1 MKNKSLLLFAVAA
14 GCGLVAM
21 VGAQRMLADRTPQ
34 VDTVRVLVARVDIDA
49 GVKLDKESVMFRDLA
64 RDSVPEGAIVSEE
77 QFQERALRSRAYAGQ
92 VLLVAQLGE
101 KGVFGS
107 SIKIPKGMRLVSLPV
122 TATMTHSGI
131 MKAGDR
137 VDIVLTYQTNKPGV
151 GTQFHTKTILEYIQ
165 VFAMGSQQVGVEVN
179 DGKGGGPA
187 DVKNVSLLVS
197 PLQAEIFKLAEGKGT
212 LHLTLRSIE
221 DVDQVASRGTDESQL
236 ADLRA
241 ELSDDRPKEEPTP
254 APAAAPAPV
263 TTPVVAEAPKSQN
276 FAEFLKGPMAEPAAE
291 PVKKTWKMVIFQGEE
306 RKVHEVELPEEPA
319 APATNETV
327 VQPAKTPS
335 TPNTTPTALLA
346 PVQKWLTGGKKLP
359 LEQPQP
365 QPQPAEVTAEN

>member
-21 VGAQRMLADRTPQ
+21 VGAQRMMADRTPQ
-34 VDTVRVLVARVDIDA
+34 VDTVRVLVARIDIDA

-64 RDSVPEGAIVSEE
+64 RDAVPEGAIVSEE

-101 KGVFGS
+101 KGVFGT

-165 VFAMGSQQVGVEVN
+165 VFAMGSTQIGAEVI
-179 DGKGGGPA
+179 DGKGGGPT

-241 ELSDDRPKEEPTP
+241 ELSDDRPKVEEVPTP
-254 APAAAPAPV
+254 APAV
-263 TTPVVAEAPKSQN
+263 TEQPKSSS
-276 FAEFLKGPMAEPAAE
+276 FAEFLQSPAAEVPAE

-306 RKVHEVELPEEPA
+306 RKIHEVELPDEPV
-319 APATNETV
+319 APKTNETV
-327 VQPAKTPS
+327 VQPAASPTSLP
-335 TPNTTPTALLA
+335 TTPTAFLA
-346 PVQKWLTGGKKLP
+346 PVQTWLTGGLP
-359 LEQPQP
+359 I
-365 QPQPAEVTAEN
+365 PALKARPNTATAKSE